1 MIPKLIE
8 RQITPT
14 HAAKTWMIIIWCQD
28 IIGCLTRGHDSV
40 LVEAPEDVDVDDAE
54 AHLDARGQDLHQ
66 D

>member
-1 MIPKLIE
+1 
-8 RQITPT
+8 
-14 HAAKTWMIIIWCQD
+14 MIIIWCQD
-28 IIGCLTRGHDSV
+28 IISCLTRGHDSV